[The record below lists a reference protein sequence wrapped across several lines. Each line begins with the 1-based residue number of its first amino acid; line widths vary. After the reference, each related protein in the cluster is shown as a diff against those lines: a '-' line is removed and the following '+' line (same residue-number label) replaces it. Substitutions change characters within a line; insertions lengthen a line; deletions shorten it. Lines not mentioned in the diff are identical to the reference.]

1 MPNAATA
8 EVYFIA
14 IMMVLILIV
23 SFTATFIFFRQ
34 YKREMKSRE
43 EAKMKKQTEKSQA
56 ETSKSE

>member
-14 IMMVLILIV
+14 IMMVLILVI

-34 YKREMKSRE
+34 YKREMKARE
-43 EAKMKKQTEKSQA
+43 EAKREKIQNP
-56 ETSKSE
+56 KSEIQN